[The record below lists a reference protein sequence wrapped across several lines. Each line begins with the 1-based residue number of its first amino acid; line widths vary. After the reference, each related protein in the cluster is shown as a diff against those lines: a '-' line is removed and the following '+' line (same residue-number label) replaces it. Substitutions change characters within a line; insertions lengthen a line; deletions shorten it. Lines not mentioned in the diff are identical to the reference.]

1 MKLAFRFLRRDW
13 RAGELG
19 ILVIAIV
26 IAVTSITSVSFFADR
41 VKQAMLRD
49 SHQLLG
55 GDVLFLA
62 DRPFD
67 GSLEREAKSR
77 GLSTATSTNFI
88 SMARAA
94 ENAQLASVK
103 AVSEGYPLRGRVRI
117 ADAPLS
123 PDREA
128 VGIPDRGAVWVDER
142 FMGALGVATGQMLDL
157 GNAKL
162 RIAAIVTLEPDRG
175 VSFFNIAPRLLM
187 NLADVPATGLIQTGS
202 RVTYQIYMAGE
213 RPVIDAFE
221 AWAKSR
227 LDRGQTLQSLS
238 NARPEVRSTLARAE
252 QFLGLTALLAVIL
265 AAVAIGLA
273 TRRYVARHLDGYA
286 VMRCLGAT
294 QSRLFRL
301 CVHEFVIL
309 GLLAS
314 LIGCL
319 LGLAAQAVIA
329 YWLAEI
335 FRTTLPAPSIAP
347 ILQGLVSG
355 VLLLAGFALPPL
367 LSLKNVPALRVLRRD
382 VGPPRSGALAGYVA
396 ALAALGSLLIWQAGS
411 IKLGLTVL
419 GGFLV
424 ALLVFG
430 LVAFVAVRAL
440 ARLARAVPLSLRF
453 GIANMRRREHASIV
467 QIVALATGLVAML
480 MLTFTRADLLDA
492 WRTKTPVDAPN
503 RFVLNIQ
510 PDQLEPVREFFAS
523 ERLSAPTIYPMVRG
537 RLIAIND
544 KAIEADSLD
553 DRGKRLVDREFNLS
567 YMNALPAHNR
577 VVMGQ
582 WFNDEDLR
590 RGASSIEEGIATTL
604 GVKAGDR
611 LTWSVAGEKIVAP
624 VTNVRKLD
632 WDSMQVNFFVIA
644 TPGLL
649 RDSPT
654 SFITSMHVSA
664 NDANAMNRLSRA
676 FPNLTIVDMSAI
688 LRQALS
694 VMEQV
699 IRAVQLV
706 FLFALGAG
714 VLVLYSA
721 LLATQD
727 ERVQETAVMR
737 TLGASRAQ
745 VQRAQRIEFLTIG
758 LIAGVLA
765 AAGATAIGALL
776 AAQVFQL
783 SYTINPWVW
792 LAGPVGGVLLAG
804 WNAWSG
810 ARAATRLPPV
820 VALREI

>member
-1 MKLAFRFLRRDW
+1 
-13 RAGELG
+13 
-19 ILVIAIV
+19 
-26 IAVTSITSVSFFADR
+26 
-41 VKQAMLRD
+41 
-49 SHQLLG
+49 
-55 GDVLFLA
+55 
-62 DRPFD
+62 
-67 GSLEREAKSR
+67 
-77 GLSTATSTNFI
+77 
-88 SMARAA
+88 
-94 ENAQLASVK
+94 
-103 AVSEGYPLRGRVRI
+103 
-117 ADAPLS
+117 
-123 PDREA
+123 
-128 VGIPDRGAVWVDER
+128 
-142 FMGALGVATGQMLDL
+142 
-157 GNAKL
+157 
-162 RIAAIVTLEPDRG
+162 
-175 VSFFNIAPRLLM
+175 
-187 NLADVPATGLIQTGS
+187 ADVPATGLIQTGS
-202 RVTYQIYMAGE
+202 RVTYQTYMAGE
-213 RPVIDAFE
+213 RAAIDAFE
-221 AWAKSR
+221 AWAKPR
-227 LDRGQTLQSLS
+227 LDRGQSLQSLS

-301 CVHEFVIL
+301 CVNEFIIL
-309 GLLAS
+309 GLVAS

-347 ILQGLVSG
+347 ILQGLASG

-367 LSLKNVPALRVLRRD
+367 LSLKNVPALRVIRRD
-382 VGPPRSGALAGYVA
+382 VGPPRAGALLGYVA
-396 ALAALGSLLIWQAGS
+396 ALAALGSLLTWQAGS

-419 GGFLV
+419 GGFLG

-430 LVAFVAVRAL
+430 LVAFVTVRAL
-440 ARLARAVPLSLRF
+440 ARLARVVPLSLRF
-453 GIANMRRREHASIV
+453 GIANMRRREHASII

-510 PDQLEPVREFFAS
+510 PDQLEPVREFFTV
-523 ERLSAPTIYPMVRG
+523 ERLSPPTIYPMVRG

-544 KAIEADSLD
+544 KVIDADSLD

-577 VVMGQ
+577 VVIGR
-582 WFNDEDLR
+582 WFDDEDLR

-776 AAQVFQL
+776 AAQIFQL
-783 SYTINPWVW
+783 TYTINPWVW
-792 LAGPVGGVLLAG
+792 LAGPVGGLLLAG